1 MADQYV
7 ATDKRT
13 GFEVAVTGKFPEH
26 PDDRMRIART
36 TTLFTR
42 LMSTLL
48 QKEETPRRL
57 GFRAIETQLELA
69 DALIRQDHTEV
80 QRLVRETLTS
90 MGVGEDQLRE
100 LAERLRDAGGL
111 DPAVA
116 QELGRAFGLDMD
128 EAMPAASNP
137 TRRRS
142 SRSTRRS
149 SQASRRRWMRR
160 APSRLTIRLTGRR
173 RTLIP
178 TPSDASGD
186 DSDQS
191 LSRSFLAVF
200 DEQIPKPLSSAFTEL
215 LMGTFLETFR
225 GAFIAACIPLQ
236 DQAVEA
242 AIDETADVATG
253 QARSS
258 VNSKPLGD
266 LLSRELPNALDDALD
281 TSIARSVSSAR
292 TDENNVQ
299 IDHAL
304 TTALEQAVSLPLY
317 DLGGGDKRDLL
328 EFFNTA
334 FDLCYHEAIGRGFRL
349 TFNTVF
355 VDSFRAGFLEA
366 AVPALDGL
374 RAVVGDDRRGELDDA
389 LGGASFE
396 LSGDALK
403 AAVAVALRPAFDA
416 GRKRA
421 FDDSFAKPRMA
432 SFADAIVDELEQA
445 RLRNVGRVLSA
456 IRAEPKP
463 RRQGPDAEAD

>member
-128 EAMPAASNP
+128 EAMPAA
-137 TRRRS
+137 
-142 SRSTRRS
+142 
-149 SQASRRRWMRR
+149 
-160 APSRLTIRLTGRR
+160 
-173 RTLIP
+173 
-178 TPSDASGD
+178 PSDEAQELTLDPQVVAGIEEALDAAGADQADRQVDDAPTDADPDAESARGD
-186 DSDQS
+186 DSEQS

-242 AIDETADVATG
+242 AIDDTADVATG
-253 QARSS
+253 RARST

-266 LLSRELPNALDDALD
+266 LLSRELPNALGDALD

-292 TDENNVQ
+292 TDEHNLQ

-304 TTALEQAVSLPLY
+304 TTALEQAVSVPLY

-374 RAVVGDDRRGELDDA
+374 RAVLGDDRRGELDDA

-421 FDDSFAKPRMA
+421 FDDSFAKPRMG

-463 RRQGPDAEAD
+463 RSQGPEAEAD

>member
-1 MADQYV
+1 
-7 ATDKRT
+7 
-13 GFEVAVTGKFPEH
+13 
-26 PDDRMRIART
+26 
-36 TTLFTR
+36 
-42 LMSTLL
+42 
-48 QKEETPRRL
+48 
-57 GFRAIETQLELA
+57 
-69 DALIRQDHTEV
+69 
-80 QRLVRETLTS
+80 
-90 MGVGEDQLRE
+90 
-100 LAERLRDAGGL
+100 
-111 DPAVA
+111 
-116 QELGRAFGLDMD
+116 
-128 EAMPAASNP
+128 MPAAQPDEGPELTLDPQVVAGIEEALDAAGADEADEQGDEAP
-137 TRRRS
+137 T
-142 SRSTRRS
+142 
-149 SQASRRRWMRR
+149 
-160 APSRLTIRLTGRR
+160 
-173 RTLIP
+173 
-178 TPSDASGD
+178 DADPDADSARGD
-186 DSDQS
+186 DSDQNI
-191 LSRSFLAVF
+191 SRSFLAVF

-292 TDENNVQ
+292 TDEHNVQ

-317 DLGGGDKRDLL
+317 DLSGGDKRDLL

-366 AVPALDGL
+366 AAPALDGL
-374 RAVVGDDRRGELDDA
+374 RAVLGDDRRGELDDA

-421 FDDSFAKPRMA
+421 FDDSFAKPRMG

-445 RLRNVGRVLSA
+445 RLRNVARVLSA

-463 RRQGPDAEAD
+463 HGQGPEGEAD

>member
-48 QKEETPRRL
+48 QKEETARRL

-128 EAMPAASNP
+128 EAMPAKQSDEAQELRLDPQVVAGIEEALDAAGVDQAEEASTDADP
-137 TRRRS
+137 E
-142 SRSTRRS
+142 
-149 SQASRRRWMRR
+149 AER
-160 APSRLTIRLTGRR
+160 AG
-173 RTLIP
+173 
-178 TPSDASGD
+178 GD
-186 DSDQS
+186 DSDQK

-225 GAFIAACIPLQ
+225 GAFIAACVPLQ

-242 AIDETADVATG
+242 AIDETADVTTG
-253 QARSS
+253 QARST
-258 VNSKPLGD
+258 VDSKPLGD
-266 LLSRELPNALDDALD
+266 LLSRELPNALDNALD
-281 TSIARSVSSAR
+281 TAIARSVSSAR
-292 TDENNVQ
+292 TDEHNVQ

-317 DLGGGDKRDLL
+317 DLSGGDKRELL

-334 FDLCYHEAIGRGFRL
+334 FDLCYHEAIGGGFRM
-349 TFNTVF
+349 TFNSVF
-355 VDSFRAGFLEA
+355 VESFRAGFLEA
-366 AVPALDGL
+366 AVSALDGL
-374 RAVVGDDRRGELDDA
+374 RAVVGDDRRGALDDA

-421 FDDSFAKPRMA
+421 FDDSFAKPRMG
-432 SFADAIVDELEQA
+432 SFADTIVDELEQA
-445 RLRNVGRVLSA
+445 RIRNVGRVLSA
-456 IRAEPKP
+456 IRAEPK
-463 RRQGPDAEAD
+463 RRSYGPDAGSD

>member
-48 QKEETPRRL
+48 QKEETARRL

-116 QELGRAFGLDMD
+116 QELGRAFGLDID
-128 EAMPAASNP
+128 EAKPAGQSDEAQELTLDPQVVAGIEEALDAAGVDQTDEAS
-137 TRRRS
+137 
-142 SRSTRRS
+142 
-149 SQASRRRWMRR
+149 M
-160 APSRLTIRLTGRR
+160 
-173 RTLIP
+173 
-178 TPSDASGD
+178 DADPDD
-186 DSDQS
+186 DSDQN
-191 LSRSFLAVF
+191 LSKSFLAAF

-242 AIDETADVATG
+242 AIDETADATTG
-253 QARSS
+253 QARTT
-258 VNSKPLGD
+258 VNSEPLGD
-266 LLSRELPNALDDALD
+266 LLTRELPNALDNALD
-281 TSIARSVSSAR
+281 TAIARSVSSAR
-292 TDENNVQ
+292 TDEHNVQ

-317 DLGGGDKRDLL
+317 DLSGGDQRDLL

-334 FDLCYHEAIGRGFRL
+334 FDLCYHEAIGGGFRS
-349 TFNTVF
+349 TFNSVF
-355 VDSFRAGFLEA
+355 VESYRAGFLAEA
-366 AVPALDGL
+366 VATLDGL
-374 RAVVGDDRRGELDDA
+374 RAVLADDRGGAPDDA

-416 GRKRA
+416 GRKQA
-421 FDDSFAKPRMA
+421 FDDSFAQPRMG

-445 RLRNVGRVLSA
+445 RIRNVARVLSA
-456 IRAEPKP
+456 IRAEPK
-463 RRQGPDAEAD
+463 RRSHGPDAESD